1 MPAWLRLFRNLNG
14 QAQPACK
21 MDLGKVALPGIKK

>member
-1 MPAWLRLFRNLNG
+1 MPALLRLVRNLNG

-21 MDLGKVALPGIKK
+21 MDFRPVGLPGIKK

>member
-1 MPAWLRLFRNLNG
+1 MPAWLRLIRNLNG

-21 MDLGKVALPGIKK
+21 MDFEAVALPGIKK